1 MEQASSAPF
10 AHLKQE
16 LKVGDQTY
24 HYFDLKG
31 LNDARLEKLPFSI
44 RVLLEAAVRNCDNFN
59 VKRKFVSKDNYCA

>member
-1 MEQASSAPF
+1 M
-10 AHLKQE
+10 
-16 LKVGDQTY
+16 GDQTY

-59 VKRKFVSKDNYCA
+59 VKGKFVSKDNYRA